1 MKSLNR
7 KIAKALEEQCWKNK
21 PYGNTIEL
29 FVNRAEYRTFMCFP
43 DSQYQGDCCY
53 KYNGNYWILR
63 IVENENDPKFVVPV
77 SQDVII
83 DPLYYA
89 HIESEKEM
97 LAKVTRDIKFH
108 FDNGTPIKF
117 EIPQEFINEYRRLRQ

>member
-1 MKSLNR
+1 MESGK
-7 KIAKALEEQCWKNK
+7 E
-21 PYGNTIEL
+21 
-29 FVNRAEYRTFMCFP
+29 
-43 DSQYQGDCCY
+43 
-53 KYNGNYWILR
+53 
-63 IVENENDPKFVVPV
+63 PKFIVPV
-77 SQDVII
+77 SQDVIL

-108 FDNGTPIKF
+108 FDKSTPIKF

>member
-29 FVNRAEYRTFMCFP
+29 FVNRAEYNTFMSFP
-43 DSQYQGDCCY
+43 DSQYRGDCCY

-63 IVENENDPKFVVPV
+63 IVESGEEPKFKVPV

-89 HIESEKEM
+89 HIESEAEM
-97 LAKVTRDIKFH
+97 LSYVERDIRMH
-108 FDNGTPIKF
+108 FDSSIPIKF

>member
-29 FVNRAEYRTFMCFP
+29 FVNRAEYMTFISFP
-43 DSQYQGDCCY
+43 DSQYQGECYY

-63 IVENENDPKFVVPV
+63 IVESGKEPKFTVPV
-77 SQDVII
+77 SQNVIL

-97 LAKVTRDIKFH
+97 LTKVTRDIKSH

>member
-7 KIAKALEEQCWKNK
+7 KIVKALEEQCWKNK

-29 FVNRAEYRTFMCFP
+29 FVNRAEYITFMSFP
-43 DSQYQGDCCY
+43 DSQYQGECCY

-63 IVENENDPKFVVPV
+63 TVENENDPKFIVP
-77 SQDVII
+77 
-83 DPLYYA
+83 
-89 HIESEKEM
+89 
-97 LAKVTRDIKFH
+97 VTRDIKFH

>member
-7 KIAKALEEQCWKNK
+7 KIVEALDKQCWKNK

-29 FVNRAEYRTFMCFP
+29 FVNRAEYNTFISSF
-43 DSQYQGDCCY
+43 DAQYKGDCCY

-63 IVENENDPKFVVPV
+63 LVETGEEPKFTVPV
-77 SQDVII
+77 SQFVTI

-89 HIESEKEM
+89 HIESESEM
-97 LAKVTRDIKFH
+97 LSYVERDIRMH
-108 FDNGTPIKF
+108 FDDSIPINFK
-117 EIPQEFINEYRRLRQ
+117 IPQEFINEYRRLRQ

>member
-7 KIAKALEEQCWKNK
+7 KIVEALDKQCWKNK

-29 FVNRAEYRTFMCFP
+29 FVNRAEYNTFISLL
-43 DSQYQGDCCY
+43 DVQYKGDCCY

-63 IVENENDPKFVVPV
+63 LVETGEEPKFIVPV
-77 SQDVII
+77 SQNVIL

-89 HIESEKEM
+89 HIESEAEM
-97 LAKVTRDIKFH
+97 LSYVERDIRMH
-108 FDNGTPIKF
+108 FDNSIPINFK
-117 EIPQEFINEYRRLRQ
+117 IPQEFINEYRRLRQ

>member
-29 FVNRAEYRTFMCFP
+29 FVNRAEYMTFMSFP
-43 DSQYQGDCCY
+43 DSQYQGECCY

-63 IVENENDPKFVVPV
+63 TVENENDPKFVVPV

>member
-29 FVNRAEYRTFMCFP
+29 FVNRAEYRTFMSFP

-97 LAKVTRDIKFH
+97 LAMITRDIKFH

>member
-1 MKSLNR
+1 MKYLNR
-7 KIAKALEEQCWKNK
+7 KIVKALEEQCWKNK

-29 FVNRAEYRTFMCFP
+29 FVNRAEYNTFMSFP
-43 DSQYQGDCCY
+43 DSQYQRGCCY
-53 KYNGNYWILR
+53 KYNGNYWVLR

-77 SQDVII
+77 SQNVIL

-89 HIESEKEM
+89 HIESAEEM

-108 FDNGTPIKF
+108 FDNGAPIKF

>member
-29 FVNRAEYRTFMCFP
+29 FVNRAEYMTFMSFP
-43 DSQYQGDCCY
+43 DSQYQGECCY

-63 IVENENDPKFVVPV
+63 TVENEDDPKFVVPV

>member
-7 KIAKALEEQCWKNK
+7 KIVKALEEQCWKNK

-29 FVNRAEYRTFMCFP
+29 FVNRAEYRTFMSFP
-43 DSQYQGDCCY
+43 DSQYQGGCCY
-53 KYNGNYWILR
+53 KYNGNYWVLR
-63 IVENENDPKFVVPV
+63 IVESGNEPKFVVPV

-97 LAKVTRDIKFH
+97 LAMVTRDIKFH